1 MLRNT
6 NLIRKYEKMK
16 KIVQTTNYKLQDTT
30 GTTLVELLV
39 AMSIFVIFVT
49 VAVGGFIQAIANQ
62 RVVLKLNAATENMS
76 LTLEQMMREMRVGT
90 NFSTNGQTIQFSHYD
105 SNGNPETIEYYLAPA
120 PWDATQQAIMETI
133 TDNNGISTSNPIT
146 ADNVNVSYF
155 KTSVTTLHTP
165 GPSRIG
171 ITLGI
176 TASDRGISVT
186 NYIQT
191 TVSSRAF

>member
-1 MLRNT
+1 
-6 NLIRKYEKMK
+6 MK
-16 KIVQTTNYKLQDTT
+16 KIVQATSYKLQDTT

-105 SNGNPETIEYYLAPA
+105 NNGNPETIRYYLAPA
-120 PWDATQQAIMETI
+120 PWDGSQQAIMETI
-133 TDNNGISTSNPIT
+133 TDSNGISVSNPIT
-146 ADNVNVSYF
+146 ADNVNVSYL
-155 KTSVTTLHTP
+155 KMDVSNLHTP

-176 TASDRGISVT
+176 TASDRGISIT

-191 TVSSRAF
+191 TVSSRVF